1 MHSLQK
7 YIKHKYT
14 HLTFFLSLLF
24 FMIFESREDIIKKI
38 LSFSLDEVLP
48 FLMFAFF
55 SVFISITIKEKI
67 AKKYPETNDG
77 ITIIALIFGV
87 TLYSVFILYYLY
99 GDVYQ
104 STIALLISS
113 VLLGS
118 GWWVQATVSKVAARK
133 SHTLNTLMNQR
144 NSELFHKKVS
154 SVANAFGLRKTIN
167 EIIVKQRLVPND
179 KDLKNKKVHD
189 EYISAGND
197 MFFVLNYYEFI
208 CSGIINGDF
217 DEDSMR
223 ECLGQIVPGLEV
235 RAFHFIRIAR
245 EISGSSC
252 FCNFVAVSDKWSTN
266 GGSLIL
272 RHEKGEPVINNL
284 THCFEETACYNTTS

>member
-1 MHSLQK
+1 MNREK
-7 YIKHKYT
+7 I
-14 HLTFFLSLLF
+14 LS
-24 FMIFESREDIIKKI
+24 RKI
-38 LSFSLDEVLP
+38 LSFSLNEVLP

-67 AKKYPETNDG
+67 AKKIPRKQNDG

-154 SVANAFGLRKTIN
+154 SVANTFGLRKTIN
-167 EIIVKQRLVPND
+167 EIIAKQRLVPND
-179 KDLKNKKVHD
+179 KDLKNKK
-189 EYISAGND
+189 G
-197 MFFVLNYYEFI
+197 
-208 CSGIINGDF
+208 
-217 DEDSMR
+217 
-223 ECLGQIVPGLEV
+223 P
-235 RAFHFIRIAR
+235 
-245 EISGSSC
+245 
-252 FCNFVAVSDKWSTN
+252 
-266 GGSLIL
+266 
-272 RHEKGEPVINNL
+272 
-284 THCFEETACYNTTS
+284 

>member
-154 SVANAFGLRKTIN
+154 SVANAFGLRK
-167 EIIVKQRLVPND
+167 L
-179 KDLKNKKVHD
+179 
-189 EYISAGND
+189 
-197 MFFVLNYYEFI
+197 
-208 CSGIINGDF
+208 
-217 DEDSMR
+217 
-223 ECLGQIVPGLEV
+223 
-235 RAFHFIRIAR
+235 
-245 EISGSSC
+245 
-252 FCNFVAVSDKWSTN
+252 
-266 GGSLIL
+266 
-272 RHEKGEPVINNL
+272 
-284 THCFEETACYNTTS
+284 